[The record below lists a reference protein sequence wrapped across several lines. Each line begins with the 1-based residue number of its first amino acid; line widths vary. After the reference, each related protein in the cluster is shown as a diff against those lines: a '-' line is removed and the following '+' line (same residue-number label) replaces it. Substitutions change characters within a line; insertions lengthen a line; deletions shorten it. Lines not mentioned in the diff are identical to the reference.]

1 MKTIKILFITPLLFL
16 AISWHFG
23 EKQNYTKGSKWVVH
37 DNSTLCIDGKS
48 NIKKFN
54 CEVKDYCSYDTIS
67 FLRPRDGK
75 DIGIIPMKGALKINI
90 EKFTCHDLII
100 THDFRKTLNYKEYPY
115 MNIQFCSIEDFDPHM
130 GSQVLKGRIRVNL
143 ANKTKDYE
151 VELVMVQ
158 NETKKVLHLIGNKTL
173 KLSDFGLE
181 PISKL
186 GGLVKVEDT
195 LRVNFFLILGL
206 IGPY

>member
-1 MKTIKILFITPLLFL
+1 MTIIKPLVLIPILFASLG
-16 AISWHFG
+16 WHSG
-23 EKQNYTKGSKWVVH
+23 EKQNYTQGSKWVVH

-48 NIKKFN
+48 NINKFN
-54 CEVKDYCSYDTIS
+54 CEVKDYCSYDTIA

-75 DIGIIPMKGALKINI
+75 DYGFVPMKGSLKINI

-100 THDFRKTLNYKEYPY
+100 THDFRKTLNYKTYPY
-115 MNIQFCSIEDFDPHM
+115 MNVQFCHIEDFDPHK

-143 ANKTKDYE
+143 ANKSKDYD

-158 NETKKVLHLIGNKTL
+158 NETKKVLHLIGNKSL
-173 KLSDFGLE
+173 KLSDFGLK
-181 PISKL
+181 PVSKL
-186 GGLVKVEDT
+186 GGLVKVEDE